1 MSADELRRVAKERF
15 GWGRLRDEQVRA
27 MEAVMAGRDALAVL
41 PTGAGKSAIYQ
52 VPAPL
57 LPGPTVVVSPL
68 LALQQD
74 QIASL
79 TARNHESLAAV
90 RLSSAE
96 GKTERAEALEA
107 LKAGDAEFVFLT
119 PEQFADPE
127 RVRQIK
133 ALKPSLVAVDE
144 AHCVSAWGH
153 DFRPD
158 YLQLGQF
165 IRELG
170 RPPVV
175 ALTATASPPVREDI
189 IERLGMRDPEV
200 VVTGLDRPNL
210 YLESVHCPDEETR
223 WRRLIA
229 RIQDSAPPGIV
240 YAPTRRATEELAERL
255 AGEGIPAVAYHGGMS
270 AGDRERAH
278 EAFLAD
284 EVPVMVATT
293 AFGMG
298 IDKPN
303 IRWVNHVAL
312 PDSPDSYLQE
322 IGRAGRDGEP
332 AHVLLL
338 HRTEDTGL
346 RKFFTS
352 VSVDREEVSALAALL
367 RAADEPSTRAELA
380 ERTGLSERRLG
391 QLLALLEE
399 VGAARMLHGGK
410 VKAPHW
416 APAPAKAAELAEAQA
431 ERQQTVSRSR
441 LDMMRNFAETEQCR
455 GRTLLAY
462 FGEHLEGTCGHC
474 DNCTDGSAAA
484 GLAAAEDAPFP
495 VHAEVRHGE
504 WGKGVVLSYAGEQMT
519 VLFEQVGYKTLSV
532 PVVRQHRLLRKA

>member
-1 MSADELRRVAKERF
+1 MSAEDLRRVAKESF
-15 GWGRLRDEQVRA
+15 GWERLRDEQLRA
-27 MEAVMAGRDALAVL
+27 MEALMAGRDALAVL

-57 LPGPTVVVSPL
+57 LPGPTIVVSPL

-79 TARNHESLAAV
+79 TARNHEDLVAV

-96 GKTERAEALEA
+96 GKTEREEALES
-107 LKAGDAEFVFLT
+107 LRKGDAEFVFLT
-119 PEQFADPE
+119 PEQFADPA
-127 RVRQIK
+127 RVAQIK

-170 RPPVV
+170 RPPIV

-189 IERLGMRDPEV
+189 IERLGLRDPEV

-210 YLESVHCPDEETR
+210 YLESVHCADEDIR
-223 WRRLIA
+223 YRRLVA
-229 RIQDSAPPGIV
+229 RIQESEMPGIV
-240 YAPTRRATEELAERL
+240 YAPTRRATEELAEAL
-255 AGEGIPAVAYHGGMS
+255 TKEGLDAVAYHGGMS

-284 EVPVMVATT
+284 QVPIMVATT

-303 IRWVNHVAL
+303 IRWVNHVSL

-322 IGRAGRDGEP
+322 IGRAGRDGQP

-346 RKFFTS
+346 RKFFS
-352 VSVDREEVSALAALL
+352 NVSVDTDEVASLAALL
-367 RAADEPSTRAELA
+367 RAAKEPLTRAEL
-380 ERTGLSERRLG
+380 EEQTGLGERKLG
-391 QLLALLEE
+391 QLLGLLEE
-399 VGAARMLHGGK
+399 VGAVRMLHGGK
-410 VKAPHW
+410 VKAPRW
-416 APAPAKAAELAEAQA
+416 APAPAKAAELVAAQA
-431 ERQQTVSRSR
+431 ERQQTTSRSR

-462 FGEHLEGTCGHC
+462 FGEHLDGTCGHC
-474 DNCTDGSAAA
+474 DNCTDGSAEA

-495 VHAEVRHGE
+495 IHAEVRHGE

-532 PVVRQHRLLRKA
+532 PVVKQHRLLRKA